1 MEYVVIITVI
11 ALAQFIFFGIRVGQ
25 MRGKHG
31 VSAPDTIGDPEFMR
45 MFRIHQNTM
54 EQLVVFLPALWL
66 FVDYWEETWGV
77 AIGRRQ
83 RPEYFTVAIFCHL
96 RDDVSCDADL
106 RLDSVQIFAAA
117 IPAVGLPVFHLQH
130 SHVLYRLFKCDK

>member
-25 MRGKHG
+25 MRAKHG

-66 FVDYWEETWGV
+66 FVEYWEYTWGA
-77 AIGRRQ
+77 AIGLIFIASRQ
-83 RPEYFTVAIFCHL
+83 VYYLGYLNDPKARGKGFGIG
-96 RDDVSCDADL
+96 
-106 RLDSVQIFAAA
+106 FATL
-117 IPAVGLPVFHLQH
+117 AVLLVGILAGVIKAML
-130 SHVLYRLFKCDK
+130 